1 MPSEIMGS
9 QCNTHQSSGLF
20 DDDPCS
26 GVSNREY
33 PLSRSNG
40 FPLNVAA
47 QPIGNFSGDEDQFRV
62 LTTLGVLDRQLLVV
76 DILGGK
82 FQHFADSHAAPGHEF
97 QKEPVPHLGRPEDD
111 FVHRF
116 FFDNIPV
123 SGLARPEEPSQHR
136 GIAGVLNG
144 RIKIGLDEIEEG
156 LEVGVTSVLGLLLS
170 ALGDFIEEGEN
181 LFGGDGRKIV
191 VCAEVLTKLGEG
203 GTVGLD
209 RIFFQNS
216 SCGTL
221 CIL

>member
-1 MPSEIMGS
+1 M
-9 QCNTHQSSGLF
+9 
-20 DDDPCS
+20 
-26 GVSNREY
+26 Y
-33 PLSRSNG
+33 
-40 FPLNVAA
+40 
-47 QPIGNFSGDEDQFRV
+47 
-62 LTTLGVLDRQLLVV
+62 
-76 DILGGK
+76 
-82 FQHFADSHAAPGHEF
+82 
-97 QKEPVPHLGRPEDD
+97 
-111 FVHRF
+111 
-116 FFDNIPV
+116 
-123 SGLARPEEPSQHR
+123 GLARSEEPSQHR

-156 LEVGVTSVLGLLLS
+156 LEVGVTSVLGLLLA